1 MSNLMPILR
10 PRFIL
15 VTREQLLLE
24 VIHDNSN
31 GFPTSTREDT
41 TNCRAKAVPLRDTP
55 TMTIGLGIT
64 ATLAKRVG
72 MNLFQAPCLDGPR
85 ELQVPQ
91 EREAPAWRAT
101 TTPCH
106 HPASRACTPARCR
119 AARTVLARARPLR
132 RPPTTPPLVLLMP
145 PALNPPEPKLPPGL
159 PTLEQ
164 LLKGLTRPTWGA
176 RAIHLPRRTQTAGL
190 PPSKRHPRRPY
201 LHPSTPG

>member
-1 MSNLMPILR
+1 MS
-10 PRFIL
+10 
-15 VTREQLLLE
+15 
-24 VIHDNSN
+24 
-31 GFPTSTREDT
+31 
-41 TNCRAKAVPLRDTP
+41 
-55 TMTIGLGIT
+55 
-64 ATLAKRVG
+64 
-72 MNLFQAPCLDGPR
+72 MNKKLDHFHLTDGPR

-119 AARTVLARARPLR
+119 AARTGTELGKPSFDLSMIFAVLARARPLR

-164 LLKGLTRPTWGA
+164 HLKGLTQPTWGA
-176 RAIHLPRRTQTAGL
+176 RAIPLRRCHQPAEPNLCNSSSICLQAHANSGAPAQQATPQAPLPSPLYPWMRSQFGQLTHEMI
-190 PPSKRHPRRPY
+190 S
-201 LHPSTPG
+201 

>member
-1 MSNLMPILR
+1 MNKSPHH
-10 PRFIL
+10 FY
-15 VTREQLLLE
+15 
-24 VIHDNSN
+24 
-31 GFPTSTREDT
+31 
-41 TNCRAKAVPLRDTP
+41 
-55 TMTIGLGIT
+55 
-64 ATLAKRVG
+64 LA
-72 MNLFQAPCLDGPR
+72 DGPR

-119 AARTVLARARPLR
+119 VARTGTELGKHSFDLTMIFAVLARARPLR

-164 LLKGLTRPTWGA
+164 HLKGLTRPTWGA
-176 RAIHLPRRTQTAGL
+176 RAIPLPRCHQPTEPNL
-190 PPSKRHPRRPY
+190 CNS
-201 LHPSTPG
+201 